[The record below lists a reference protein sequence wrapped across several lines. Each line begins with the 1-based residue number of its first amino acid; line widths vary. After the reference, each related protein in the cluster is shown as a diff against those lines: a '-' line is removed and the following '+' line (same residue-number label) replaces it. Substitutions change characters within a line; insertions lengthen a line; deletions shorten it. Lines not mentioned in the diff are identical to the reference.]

1 MSVCLPFEEMEL
13 DYWDLMNMK
22 DEPAQLWVM
31 GVTIHE
37 KEGQDILV
45 LDIACKQLR
54 YLRRGIGLS
63 PRHKKMTPH
72 VSVCSRFG

>member
-1 MSVCLPFEEMEL
+1 MLLRCRLSHVCLPTFEEMEL
-13 DYWDLMNMK
+13 DYLDLMNMK
-22 DEPAQLWVM
+22 EPAQLWLK

-54 YLRRGIGLS
+54 YLRRGIGLRS
-63 PRHKKMTPH
+63 RH
-72 VSVCSRFG
+72 